1 VEAVSVI
8 KFGTV
13 EWVDEVAALAT
24 EIYQTT
30 KDMHGG
36 IDGRFWREAAWQQ
49 AYGQI
54 DELLEYAVAWD
65 ERAVWAQFGLA
76 LAAVREGMV

>member
-1 VEAVSVI
+1 MGTNI

-24 EIYQTT
+24 EIHQTN

-36 IDGRFWREAAWQQ
+36 IDDLFWRDAAWRQ

-54 DELLEYAVAWD
+54 DELLEYAAAWD
-65 ERAVWAQFGLA
+65 ANLRYAPALVPVGEWAL
-76 LAAVREGMV
+76 

>member
-13 EWVDEVAALAT
+13 EWVDEMAALAT
-24 EIYQTT
+24 EIHQTN

-36 IDGRFWREAAWQQ
+36 IDDLFWREAAWQQ

>member
-1 VEAVSVI
+1 VETVSVI

-24 EIYQTT
+24 EIHQTNT
-30 KDMHGG
+30 DMHGG
-36 IDGRFWREAAWQQ
+36 IDDLFWRDSAWRQ

-54 DELLEYAVAWD
+54 DDLLDYAVAWD
-65 ERAVWAQFGLA
+65 ERSTWQQFGLA
-76 LAAVREGMV
+76 LAEVRLSM